1 MNNSGSL
8 LGSLREDVTHRTRR
22 TRESGALRRMVRE
35 TRLSVDRLVYPMFV
49 VEGDG
54 VKQEISS
61 MPGQYQL
68 SVDKLVE
75 DCREVVDLQIPGVIL
90 FGIPDHDHK
99 DDQATEAYAENGVVQ
114 RAIRALKD
122 AYPDLCVMTDVC
134 LCEYMDHG
142 HCGVV
147 EDGRILNDPTLELLE
162 RTAVSHAQ
170 AGADVIAPSDMM
182 DGRVGGIRR
191 ALDGAGFSQL
201 AIMAYSAKYASCF
214 YGPFRV
220 AAESAPSFGDRN
232 TYQMDP
238 ANAREAMREID
249 FDLDEGADI
258 IMVKPAL
265 PYLDIIA
272 RARERVDCPIA
283 AYNVSGEFA
292 MIVAASRNGWIEGE
306 RAFLEAL
313 TSIHRAGADL
323 VLTYFAKDAARR
335 LAGDTKTPLSWM

>member
-1 MNNSGSL
+1 MSNFSSL
-8 LGSLREDVTHRTRR
+8 LGTLREDVVHRTRR
-22 TRESGALRRMVRE
+22 TRETETLRRMVRE
-35 TRLSVDRLVYPMFV
+35 TRLSVDRLIYPMFV
-49 VEGDG
+49 VEGEG

-75 DCREVVDLQIPGVIL
+75 DCREVADLGIPGVIL
-90 FGIPDHDHK
+90 FGIPDHK
-99 DDQATEAYAENGVVQ
+99 DDHASEAYAENGVVQ
-114 RAIRALKD
+114 RAVRALKRV
-122 AYPDLCVMTDVC
+122 YPDLCVMTDVC
-134 LCEYMDHG
+134 LCEYMAHG
-142 HCGVV
+142 HCGIV

-182 DGRVGGIRR
+182 DGRVGGIRK
-191 ALDGAGFSQL
+191 ALDGAGFSHL
-201 AIMAYSAKYASCF
+201 PIMAYSAKYASCF

-232 TYQMDP
+232 SYQMDP
-238 ANAREAMREID
+238 ANSREAMREID

-292 MIVAASRNGWIEGE
+292 MITAASRNGWIDGE
-306 RAFLEAL
+306 RAFLETL
-313 TSIHRAGADL
+313 TSICRAGADM